1 MNSLNDFW
9 IAEAILELAP
19 DALIQVTGINE
30 SDVVWSNDEDFE
42 KPAWEDVL
50 ALAQQKVN
58 DYNQMEYARKRA
70 IAYPNME
77 EFMEAYTEKEVLGD
91 STKWDSYVVKYNK
104 VKSDFPKPNSEDTP

>member
-19 DALIQVTGINE
+19 DSLISVSGTNE
-30 SDVVWSNDEDFE
+30 SDVVWSNEENFE

-58 DYNQMEYARKRA
+58 DYNQMEYARRRA
-70 IAYPNME
+70 RAYPRME